1 FEFRVSNFALLL
13 EVGCEEIP
21 ARFLR
26 DAEKGLGERVQAG
39 LRQARLLPEAA
50 VGAVREPPL
59 HTYST
64 PRRLVVHVPALLA
77 RQPDKVEEILG
88 PPVKVAVDAE
98 GKFTRAAESFAQK
111 NSARLEDL
119 VRTTTPKGE
128 YLALR
133 KTTQGRSAQKV
144 LPEILPAAILGLS
157 FPKSMYWM
165 EKSDPRFVR
174 PIRWVLAILG
184 EGKQA
189 ETVNFEIVGVKSGDF
204 TF

>member
-1 FEFRVSNFALLL
+1 MKPARRAPKLETRESKTDIRISPPVPNFDFRVSTFGFLL

-21 ARFLR
+21 ARFLH
-26 DAEKGLGERVQAG
+26 DAERGLGERVQAA
-39 LRQARLLPEAA
+39 LSEARLLPEAA
-50 VGAVREPPL
+50 AGPVREPPL
-59 HTYST
+59 QMYST
-64 PRRLVVHVPALLA
+64 PRRLIVHLPAVLA

-98 GKFTRAAESFAQK
+98 GKYTRAAESFAQK

-133 KTTQGRSAQKV
+133 KTTQGRSAQTL

-157 FPKSMYWM
+157 FPKSMYW
-165 EKSDPRFVR
+165 
-174 PIRWVLAILG
+174 
-184 EGKQA
+184 
-189 ETVNFEIVGVKSGDF
+189 T
-204 TF
+204 